1 MLLFSKFLYS
11 FFRILNFFQDFE
23 EISSRH
29 LTKDVKRKL
38 DRTLKD
44 FETINLVVKK
54 LTDPKVPINGN
65 NEYFKFIFLFD
76 LYLYFLMFWKIV

>member
-1 MLLFSKFLYS
+1 MYCFFPKFLYLFFF
-11 FFRILNFFQDFE
+11 FFRILNFIQDFE
-23 EISSRH
+23 EISSKH

-38 DRTLKD
+38 DRALKD

-65 NEYFKFIFLFD
+65 NGYFKFIFCSLF
-76 LYLYFLMFWKIV
+76 MF

>member
-1 MLLFSKFLYS
+1 MLLFSKFIYS

-23 EISSRH
+23 EISSKH

-65 NEYFKFIFLFD
+65 NVYFKFIFHLLF
-76 LYLYFLMFWKIV
+76 I